1 MNEALR
7 RATAAVARTAAEVE
21 RLEAEC
27 LPNHGLE
34 TVIRKVNR
42 WYPSEGQPH
51 EWEAICGSCYKLR
64 PAIEL
69 VSRTLPFGRGHRW
82 VCKDG
87 CDVEV

>member
-7 RATAAVARTAAEVE
+7 RATLAVARTAAEVE
-21 RLEAEC
+21 RLEAEMQ
-27 LPNHGLE
+27 
-34 TVIRKVNR
+34 VNR